1 MFNRQNRFKVMMNG
15 IIYSFVL
22 FQLAIFNVCS
32 QTVVYPVPAGA
43 TASTQY
49 TVKVN
54 NINSFVF
61 PTTFV
66 AGNGASRG
74 AFTSFSTSVT
84 VPVTVTTN
92 ADITSVI
99 IRPQKLGLTYT
110 KTAARTFTM
119 NVPADC
125 NLSVEVN
132 GNVATPLYVFS
143 NPLEVNVPS
152 QSDPNVKYYAA
163 GQVYTE
169 NITPRA
175 GQTIYIA
182 GGAIVRG
189 NITCTG
195 VSNFTVRGRGI
206 LDSSVNPTM
215 SRTVR
220 VVGGSNITFEGI
232 VFHNVQSWNVVFG
245 TCDGVTINNIKAIS
259 TPDAECDALDIVGCL
274 NVSVN
279 GGFFRSEDD
288 CIAIKSTKDGYNLGV
303 GNPGNI
309 SVDGAVVFNGHR
321 GNALEIGYELNGI
334 QDANG
339 QSTVSNIRF
348 SDIDVIHK
356 GTAVDGSTNRRAA
369 MSIHNN
375 ENARVSNVSY
385 ENIRIEDC
393 EENYVYLGV
402 IKTSGAVDQINRGSI
417 DSVYFK
423 NIQITGGDLT
433 LPSAIYGFDAS
444 AQVQNITFDNFK
456 IGNNLINSALK
467 MKLNTNSFVSNIVFK
482 NTLTDSNRVESLN
495 PIIYPTTCEND
506 LFIVGC
512 ERATYTI
519 IDVAGK
525 TFLSGIVLNQSI
537 SVASLSS
544 GTYLISFNLD
554 KQNAIRKFIKK

>member
-1 MFNRQNRFKVMMNG
+1 MRNHIKFILLLLFLILLDISNLNG
-15 IIYSFVL
+15 
-22 FQLAIFNVCS
+22 
-32 QTVVYPVPAGA
+32 QTVVYPAPAGA

-54 NINSFVF
+54 NISSFVF
-61 PTTFV
+61 QSTYVT
-66 AGNGASRG
+66 GSGASRG

-84 VPVTVTTN
+84 VPVAITTNVDISTVT
-92 ADITSVI
+92 
-99 IRPQKLGLTYT
+99 IRPKKLGLTYT
-110 KTAARTFTM
+110 KTAARSISI
-119 NVPADC
+119 NVPSNC
-125 NLSVEVN
+125 NLSVEIN
-132 GNVATPLYVFS
+132 GNVATPLFIFS
-143 NPLEVNVPS
+143 NPLEANVPNA
-152 QSDPNVKYYAA
+152 SDPNVKYYAG
-163 GQVYTE
+163 GQIYTE
-169 NITPRA
+169 NITPKA

-220 VVGGSNITFEGI
+220 VIGGSNITFEGI

-259 TPDAECDALDIVGCL
+259 TPDAECDAMDIVGCR

-303 GNPGNI
+303 GNPENI

-334 QDANG
+334 QDSNG
-339 QSTVSNIRF
+339 QSTVRDIRF
-348 SDIDVIHK
+348 SDIDIIHK
-356 GTAVDGSTNRRAA
+356 GTAVDGSTNRRSA

-393 EENYVYLGV
+393 EENYVYLA
-402 IKTSGAVDQINRGSI
+402 ILKTSGAVDQTYRGSI

-433 LPSAIYGFDAS
+433 LPSVIYGYDATH
-444 AQVQNITFDNFK
+444 QVQNITFDNFR
-456 IGNNLINSALK
+456 IANNLMTSATK
-467 MKLNTNSFVSNIVFK
+467 MKLTTNTFTGNIIFK
-482 NTLTDSNRVESLN
+482 NTTTLDV
-495 PIIYPTTCEND
+495 PINQFSPLVYPTICIDILAINGPDNMLYSILD
-506 LFIVGC
+506 LTGRKHLNGISHNKQISVS
-512 ERATYTI
+512 
-519 IDVAGK
+519 DLK
-525 TFLSGIVLNQSI
+525 SGIYII
-537 SVASLSS
+537 SLFDGMQTVS
-544 GTYLISFNLD
+544 
-554 KQNAIRKFIKK
+554 QRFIKL